1 MKYITQ
7 NSMRRL
13 EPLDK
18 SCIGRRA
25 WFVTW
30 TLRFQ

>member
-1 MKYITQ
+1 MKHTTQ
-7 NSMRRL
+7 ISMRRL

-25 WFVTW
+25 WFSN
-30 TLRFQ
+30 FQ